1 MRLVIILLLLV
12 VLPTA
17 LLSVLAGRSIQAREV
32 ILHDRLERDAI
43 QLIDT
48 ECGRFQNALDS
59 DEERVASV
67 FRETVLAGMQV
78 ESGAQLDASLRSQCA
93 FVKRVYLFMNPWG
106 FVFPQLP
113 DAKQGDPITPDVLLR
128 QDLIDRLSP
137 GGGALEAKVSLRR
150 EDRIYCFR
158 SMPDLSG
165 IYSGFELDL
174 DAALAWAAAA
184 AAEVST
190 EDIVLKVSLVDGNG
204 ADSTAGMDDEIAV
217 SDTLSSQPGRPA
229 PSRAESGGDEGGL
242 AFGRLPLPLAHIR
255 ISASLV
261 REDDIR
267 RAEALESRLIGWGI
281 LLLAVVIMTSSTMLI
296 RRTVQQ
302 AAVARRRSEFVIGMS
317 HDLRTPVASLR
328 VLADSLSAG
337 RIQDPEKQKRFLRTI
352 ASECERLGDMIER
365 ILFFF
370 RQEQRA
376 MSYTMSRFDIGETV
390 AHTVASFRER
400 QLGRMAVTLEMGE
413 EPMSVVGDAEA
424 LTKVITNL
432 LDNAA
437 KYGGSHGE
445 TAEHPERHHEIKVG
459 VVRAHRRRRDWIRI
473 TVADQGPGIA
483 ERERDKIFERFYRS
497 DTETHRHVG
506 GIGLGLSLCADI
518 VRAHRGRIEV
528 KSEMGK
534 GSEFVV
540 WLKAKPELG

>member
-32 ILHDRLERDAI
+32 ILHDRLERDAVK
-43 QLIDT
+43 LIDDA
-48 ECGRFQNALDS
+48 CDRFRVLIGDDAD
-59 DEERVASV
+59 RVAST
-67 FRETVLAGMQV
+67 FLETVLAGMQV
-78 ESGAQLDASLRSQCA
+78 ERGPGLDNSLRGQCA

-113 DAKQGDPITPDVLLR
+113 DPGEDDRITADVLLR
-128 QDLIDRLSP
+128 QDLIDRLST
-137 GGGALEAKVSLRR
+137 GRGALETKISLRR
-150 EDRIYCFR
+150 EDRIYCFQ
-158 SMPDLSG
+158 SVPDFSG
-165 IYSGFELDL
+165 IYSGFEVDL
-174 DAALAWAAAA
+174 DAILAWAETAVSQ
-184 AAEVST
+184 VST
-190 EDIVLKVSLVDGNG
+190 EDIVLRVTVVDENG
-204 ADSTAGMDDEIAV
+204 AGGEDGDDDIAV
-217 SDTLSSQPGRPA
+217 SDSLSPQPGRPV
-229 PSRAESGGDEGGL
+229 SGGAERGGDEGVL
-242 AFGRLPLPLAHIR
+242 AFGRLPLPLTHIR
-255 ISASLV
+255 VSASLV

-267 RAEALESRLIGWGI
+267 RAEALEARLIGWGI
-281 LLLAVVIMTSSTMLI
+281 LLLAIVIMTSSTMLI
-296 RRTVQQ
+296 RRTMQQ

-317 HDLRTPVASLR
+317 HDLRTPIASLR

-370 RQEQRA
+370 RQEHRA

-400 QLGRMAVTLEMGE
+400 QLGRIEVSLDLPA
-413 EPMSVVGDAEA
+413 EPMLVVGDAEA

-437 KYGGSHGE
+437 KYGASRGE
-445 TAEHPERHHEIKVG
+445 ESEHAEGHHAIAVS
-459 VVRAHRRRRDWIRI
+459 VDRARQRFREWIRI
-473 TVADQGPGIA
+473 TVEDEGPGIA
-483 ERERDKIFERFYRS
+483 TRERDRIFERFYRS

-518 VRAHRGRIEV
+518 VRAHRGRITV
-528 KSEMGK
+528 ASEEGK
-534 GSEFVV
+534 GAAFTV
-540 WLKAKPELG
+540 WLRSKAAE